1 MKQLQRRVS
10 IPVDEPVW
18 NDVFTVAPLVLV
30 GTREGGGGLRSRAE
44 AHGHAA
50 RLGQL
55 LLLRLHPRHA
65 TQDTLERTGE
75 FTVSYPRPSQIIQTG
90 LAAGARAED
99 GSKPGLHALS
109 TFAASAVDGVL
120 VEGAYLWLEC
130 ALDRVLDGFGDN
142 SLIIGRVV
150 AASVDEA
157 ALREPDASENDD
169 PVAEAPLLAYLS
181 PGRFA
186 AITASAV
193 VPVPRRLQHLRR
205 EGLRSRVSSPAR
217 VSSMV

>member
-1 MKQLQRRVS
+1 MKELQRGVP
-10 IPVDEPVW
+10 IPVDKPVW
-18 NDVFTVAPLVLV
+18 NNVFTVAPLVLV
-30 GTREGGGGLRSRAE
+30 GTREGGGGYDLAPKHM
-44 AHGHAA
+44 AMP
-50 RLGQL
+50 LGWDNYYCFACT
-55 LLLRLHPRHA
+55 PRHA
-65 TQDTLERTGE
+65 TQQNAERTGE

-90 LAAGARAED
+90 LAAGARVED

-157 ALREPDASENDD
+157 ALREPNASENDD
-169 PVAEAPLLAYLS
+169 PVAEDPLLAYLS

-186 AITASAV
+186 AITASASF
-193 VPVPRRLQHLRR
+193 PFRADF
-205 EGLRSRVSSPAR
+205 SI
-217 VSSMV
+217 